1 MKHKAFS
8 LRVVL
13 LTLLASMVC
22 LMGLAQMPTA
32 LAATPVEQYY
42 TFAALADSSGNV
54 IGYKVGLASGFKT
67 ALNKASPTAY
77 GDWKPGTPLPSIP
90 ATYNG
95 KPVTSLSGI
104 FQNCTE
110 IRSLDLTTWDVSN
123 VTDASYMFQKC
134 TNLQSVNMAGWN
146 SSNVTSLL
154 STFDQCTNLVS
165 VDMSGWNTD
174 NLTTLYYTFNGCKN
188 LTTLKDYSTW
198 NVSRI
203 SDMTFVFN
211 ECQKLDTSG
220 VSNWNPTSCTNFR
233 ATFRQN
239 YALTS
244 IDLSNWSVPSNAS
257 FWDMFGEC
265 NNLTSIDMHTWSGQ
279 DFRANART
287 TYMFNLAGS
296 AKKALKIRVGDASMV
311 EFCKNPDNTP
321 KHNNPMLGSYA
332 NVYVDAG
339 SPQFYTFAPI
349 DSGNSYRLKFTSYFK
364 EALQKSRSYGGWNPG
379 AALPDFPKSFNGKP
393 VTSTKWMF
401 SAWTSP
407 TTLDL
412 SAWDVSGLVELDSM
426 FYNNDVLTSVN
437 ARGWDLQSAETLK
450 NMFRSCD
457 KLVSADLSGWKLPAA
472 EDVSCLF
479 YECPNLTTV
488 GDWSSFGFTDSL
500 TNLGWI
506 LFKCPK
512 VTSVGDISSWNVSN
526 VTNFKSAFNGSAIS
540 ELNVSTWDTSSA
552 VDMTFMFQNCTKLRQ
567 LDLSRWN
574 TSNVT
579 NMQSMFSG
587 CSALT
592 ELNLTGWNTSKV
604 QNFWDFLVNCTSLEK
619 IDVSSFD
626 FSSATNIRSMFN
638 TCTSLESIKIDG
650 STMGSV
656 VDMGWVFSKCYAL
669 VDLEG
674 IETFNTVSAKD
685 MSYMLHA
692 CKSLEELDMSNWDTS
707 KVTNSSYIFLD
718 ASKLQKLSVGSKVTS
733 SILANLPA
741 PSSEYIAGADG
752 KWYSESTGMGYASK
766 DIPEKTADSY
776 NAYTWA
782 TYYATDTGSITPPDG
797 RPLFLSESF
806 KQALIDNVSYA
817 AWNPGDPLP
826 PLDLPG
832 APDLLGVSTTTFTNM
847 STLERLDLSLWDTST
862 LIRTSGMF
870 NGCTKLQEVVTGSK
884 VTFAVLSQLPIP
896 DHTVIPGATGK
907 WYSTTTNKGYAPAD
921 IPTNVADTYTA
932 IPTDT
937 TPTKPQLT
945 ATASGSPLNPATWAA
960 SGAKLIASG
969 AVSDSG
975 VARYEYKVT
984 YSDGSSSE
992 WKSMIASNTETV
1004 NDETNVLEATLIPTA
1019 KGVYTV
1025 RAISNRDE
1033 TSEEVTFD
1041 LWLDTKAPTEIDFAL
1056 NTPEGG
1062 AGIGAYDLVLTAE
1075 DAPAVVGGTGSSGV
1089 AAVRFVSVDLADD
1102 SLDPPEIST
1111 EWVDGNTT
1119 TISVWYPGDY
1129 VFEIKDAVGNISTA
1143 TYTHKVISRPVLEY
1157 QISPTDPNSITLT
1170 VTSIHESGLK
1180 AIEYFDEDNTE
1191 WIQVSTTS
1199 PATFVADGNGVY
1211 EFRAIDNLGNISDS
1225 VYVTISSTDD
1235 AAPVME
1241 ANAIPNEANQF
1252 GNVTI
1257 KLNSSDLNTDGTQGS
1272 GVIRIEWYDGSAW
1285 KTLIDKPQYDHVV
1298 TKNGTY
1304 RYHAI
1309 DASGKVSE
1317 EVSVQVNTI
1326 DTVKPVIN
1334 ITGTQ
1339 KDPSG
1344 SFVTIS
1350 LGASD
1355 PATGGSAVSGI
1366 ASIQVWNG
1374 KEWST
1379 VTNKA
1384 SGTYNVTTNGTF
1396 KFRAVDNAG
1405 LISEE
1410 VSTTVNAFDTTPPT
1424 ISSSVEY
1431 KGYYA
1436 IITVKAAD
1444 NVALNSIEMYD
1455 SKSDSWFTVSTE
1467 TKAEY
1472 TAVTNGDYKFRA
1484 VDRAGN
1490 VSAEEVV
1497 HIAGLEDATGPVQVI
1512 ITGGREWTVSKDI
1525 IITANDNGVPVG
1537 HTGISGVKD
1546 YAVTTENVEPT
1557 QGWKTTNTFH
1567 VTENGTYYIW
1577 VRDNVGWISSQA
1589 VTINTIDHTAPTAPK
1604 VVVNRTDNNENIDQQ
1619 EWTNV
1624 DARMTADGAYA
1635 LSGINRYEYK
1645 LGDLGKVTAMNTTQ
1659 SETLQV
1665 MDPAGKPY
1673 PYTNVKEAQNVF
1685 AIDEIIY
1692 VRAVSNSG
1700 LTSQW
1705 VPFDLW
1711 YDSLQPDTTSYF
1723 TADTDWTNQPVEIT
1737 FTAKDTPAVPNGSA
1751 MSDIWKVRF
1760 VKSESGLG
1768 VDGISTEWVESN
1780 TITVAVKDS
1789 TVYYFEAMDHASNV
1803 KEFTYRVTNYDE
1815 VMPETWIQD
1824 PTHEAAI
1831 DMEPDYFLDRIWT
1844 NQNITLTLHSR
1855 DVVPPNPPSGVA
1867 FLTTPDGRT
1876 AVPNIGQNSTKE
1888 FTKNQVI
1895 DHNGTFRFASE
1906 DAAGNINEIDY
1917 RVWNIDKVAP
1927 TVEWTEDVRYYEGT
1941 STIYINASDDLSG
1954 VDYIEMPDGTKV
1966 YADLPP
1972 LDQNYQPGDP
1982 TPKLFAKYEVTQNG
1996 SYTFTVVDRAGNFVT
2011 KTFEYQNLR
2020 HDYGVEEGSFILE
2033 GEPATYTD
2041 MTVRATLQNF
2051 DGPGQDVS
2059 VKVYYMEGNQ
2069 RFLLATDTVD
2079 IPMAVDGA
2087 PGEFNW
2093 KGTINFEDKTDI
2105 TTLWIMVGEEFLHL
2119 DLDTSNNVRTLQIA
2133 EAPYN
2138 FTITSPFDQEFVYPG
2153 QMVSVPYTVTAT
2165 GLGDTRTV
2173 PVTMTLGTSN
2183 MSRNFVYIGRD
2194 NPSVNGSMQVLVP
2207 YANNG
2212 KARAGEDPVV
2222 DPAEELTLR
2231 IRVNWDDRMKEANP
2245 DDNEVAMQLFSQMAD
2260 LALQVSGNDLSGTAT
2275 LEPDSPQGS
2284 FMYPAKYDEYEVTF
2298 RARNPHENI
2307 VSVITAGQTFNQ
2319 KANDF
2324 KYTLDLAR
2332 GKSQQFT
2339 IVVQSAEGSE
2349 SQTYTVIIKR
2359 GNDNIDVDVI
2369 AKIPNGQEFVGI
2381 PDDDGNY
2388 KINLPVN
2395 ENDYELTIKMRDPNA
2410 NVSVVDGN
2418 TINENIYVGDH
2429 TIAFNS
2435 SNTHK
2440 VLVTSEDQTLQRNF
2454 DVVVT
2459 TKNSNPIIEIVNESE
2474 LNGNIYGLGGILK
2487 GTNFVPYGNDITSLE
2502 IAHRAG
2508 RTNGVVV
2515 QVKVTDLNVD
2525 QFLRGYMQL
2534 PGSDVMYE
2542 VHWNTFDGPTVMQ
2555 VADID
2560 YGYVYID
2567 RTAIRNDINP
2577 AQDVFLY
2584 VSDYATDS
2592 EAETALFTAKDK
2604 ITIGADITAPVIAGT
2619 PDENAGTAENPK
2631 GTVTLDVTDSYT
2643 GVRDVTYRVTTDNGH
2658 TWSEVKTTTANGIID
2673 LADTYGDIVVEVTA
2687 TDNIR
2692 NKSSLNISLK
2702 VTSPDVSVDG
2712 DVYVTTNRVA
2722 DVTFI
2727 NTRKHNADSI
2737 RQDILDTF
2745 G

>member
-22 LMGLAQMPTA
+22 LMGLTQMPSVFAVPEMGNLTVSGSWDPDDPMGYNIQVTSTA
-32 LAATPVEQYY
+32 IPEDPIIQWEVRAPTNAEVIWYEELSGVRSWNWSFEPPEMGLYYVTAWDSDSMYTGSFEVKSKPISIEQYY
-42 TFAALADSSGNV
+42 TFTALSN
-54 IGYKVGLASGFKT
+54 GYKVGLTSGFKT
-67 ALNKASPTAY
+67 ALNKATPTAY
-77 GDWKPGTPLPSIP
+77 GDWKPGSPLPAIP
-90 ATYNG
+90 ATYKG
-95 KPVTSLSGI
+95 KPVTSLSGV

-110 IRSLDLTTWDVSN
+110 IRNLDLTAWDVSN

-134 TNLQSVNMAGWN
+134 TNLQSVNMASWN
-146 SSNVTSLL
+146 SSNVSSLL
-154 STFDQCTNLVS
+154 CTFDQCTNLVS

-174 NLTTLYYTFNGCKN
+174 NLTTLYYTFNGCHN
-188 LTTLKDYSTW
+188 LTTVKNYSTW
-198 NVSRI
+198 NVSRV
-203 SDMTFVFN
+203 SNMTFVFN
-211 ECQKLDTSG
+211 ECRKLDTSG
-220 VSNWNPTSCTNFR
+220 ISNWNPTSCTNFR

-239 YALTS
+239 YALNS
-244 IDLSNWSVPSNAS
+244 VDLSNWSVPSNAS

-287 TYMFNLAGS
+287 TYMFNMAGS
-296 AKKALKIRVGDASMV
+296 AKRALKIRVGDASMV

-321 KHNNPMLGSYA
+321 DHNRPMLGSYA

-349 DSGNSYRLKFTSYFK
+349 DSGNSYRLKLTSYFK

-412 SAWDVSGLVELDSM
+412 SAWNVSGLVELDDM

-437 ARGWDLQSAETLK
+437 VRGWNLQSAKTLK

-472 EDVSCLF
+472 KDVSCLF

-488 GDWSSFGFTDSL
+488 GNWSSFGFTDSL

-526 VTNFKSAFNGSAIS
+526 VTNFKSAFNSSAIS

-574 TSNVT
+574 TSKVT

-592 ELNLTGWNTSKV
+592 ELNLTGW
-604 QNFWDFLVNCTSLEK
+604 
-619 IDVSSFD
+619 
-626 FSSATNIRSMFN
+626 
-638 TCTSLESIKIDG
+638 
-650 STMGSV
+650 
-656 VDMGWVFSKCYAL
+656 
-669 VDLEG
+669 
-674 IETFNTVSAKD
+674 
-685 MSYMLHA
+685 
-692 CKSLEELDMSNWDTS
+692 DTS

-718 ASKLQKLSVGSKVTS
+718 TFNLQKISVGSKVTS

-741 PSSEYIAGADG
+741 PSSKYITGADG
-752 KWYSESTGMGYASK
+752 KWYSKSTGKGYASK
-766 DIPEKTADSY
+766 DIPGKTADSY
-776 NAYTWA
+776 NAYTWK
-782 TYYATDTGSITPPDG
+782 TYYSTTFSEADSGDQ
-797 RPLFLSESF
+797 LFLTAGF
-806 KQALIDNVSYA
+806 KKALQDNTPYMG
-817 AWNPGDPLP
+817 WNPGDPLP
-826 PLDLPG
+826 AVPAGLYSLSGVFDGCSKIKSLDLSAWNVELVINATNMFRGCSELEVLNLENCSMNWLSRANGAFEGCSKLKTLIVSSG
-832 APDLLGVSTTTFTNM
+832 APDLLLN
-847 STLERLDLSLWDTST
+847 
-862 LIRTSGMF
+862 
-870 NGCTKLQEVVTGSK
+870 
-884 VTFAVLSQLPIP
+884 ALPAP
-896 DHTVIPGATGK
+896 DPKVIPGATGK

-937 TPTKPQLT
+937 TPTKPQLS
-945 ATASGSPLNPATWAA
+945 ATASGSALNPATWTA

-984 YSDGSSSE
+984 YSNGSSSG
-992 WKSMIASNTETV
+992 WKPMVASNTETV
-1004 NDETNVLEATLIPTA
+1004 NGETNVLEATLIPTA
-1019 KGVYTV
+1019 KGVYAV

-1033 TSEEVTFD
+1033 ASGEATFD
-1041 LWLDTKAPTEIDFAL
+1041 LWLDTKAPDQTDFDL
-1056 NTPEGG
+1056 QPPKEGISLG
-1062 AGIGAYDLVLTAE
+1062 NYVFIMTVK
-1075 DAPAVVGGTGSSGV
+1075 DAPEVVGGTGSSGV
-1089 AAVRFVSVDLADD
+1089 AAVRYVSADLNNDQ
-1102 SLDPPEIST
+1102 LDPPEFST
-1111 EWVDGNTT
+1111 EWVKGNTLT
-1119 TISVWYPGDY
+1119 LTFKDPGEY
-1129 VFEIKDAVGNISTA
+1129 TFQAKDNVGNISTI
-1143 TYTHKVISRPVLEY
+1143 TYTYEAIAAPVLEY
-1157 QISPTDPNSITLT
+1157 KISPTDPNSIILT

-1180 AIEYFDEDNTE
+1180 AIEYYDEKNQTWTE
-1191 WIQVSTTS
+1191 VSTSS
-1199 PATFVADGNGVY
+1199 PATFVAEANGVY
-1211 EFRAIDNLGNISDS
+1211 EFRAVDNLGTASTSI
-1225 VYVTISSTDD
+1225 YVTISSMDD
-1235 AAPVME
+1235 SAPVME

-1285 KTLIDKPQYDHVV
+1285 KTLVNKPQYDHVV

-1304 RYHAI
+1304 RYHAV
-1309 DASGKVSE
+1309 DASGKVSK
-1317 EVSVQVNTI
+1317 EVSVQINTI

-1355 PATGGSAVSGI
+1355 PATAVSGI

-1405 LISEE
+1405 LISKE

-1431 KGYYA
+1431 RGYYA
-1436 IITVKAAD
+1436 IITVRAAD

-1455 SKSDSWFTVSTE
+1455 SKSGSWFTVSTE

-1497 HIAGLEDATGPVQVI
+1497 HIAGLKDATGPVQVI

-1537 HTGISGVKD
+1537 HTGISDVKD
-1546 YAVTTENVEPT
+1546 YAVTTENVKPT

-1567 VTENGTYYIW
+1567 VTKNGTYYIW

-1589 VTINTIDHTAPTAPK
+1589 VTINTIDHTPPTSPK
-1604 VVVNRTDNNENIDQQ
+1604 VVVNRTDNNENIDQK

-1624 DARMTADGAYA
+1624 DARMTANGAYA

-1645 LGDLGKVTAMNTTQ
+1645 LGDLGKVTAMNPTQ

-1692 VRAVSNSG
+1692 VRSVSNSG

-1760 VKSESGLG
+1760 VRSESGLG
-1768 VDGISTEWVESN
+1768 VDGVSTEWVESN

-1888 FTKNQVI
+1888 FTKNQLI

-1982 TPKLFAKYEVTQNG
+1982 TPKLFAKYEVNQNG

-2020 HDYGVEEGSFILE
+2020 HDYGVKENSFTLD

-2059 VKVYYMEGNQ
+2059 VKVYYMEDGQ
-2069 RFLLATDTVD
+2069 RHLLTTDTVD
-2079 IPMAVDGA
+2079 IPRANDDGT

-2093 KGTINFEDKTDI
+2093 KGIINFEDKTDI

-2119 DLDTSNNVRTLQIA
+2119 DLDPSNNVRTLQIA

-2212 KARAGEDPVV
+2212 KARNGGNPV

-2284 FMYPAKYDEYEVTF
+2284 FMYPAKYDKYEVTF

-2349 SQTYTVIIKR
+2349 SQTYTVVIKR

-2369 AKIPNGQEFVGI
+2369 AKTPNGQEFVGI
-2381 PDDDGNY
+2381 PNDDGNY

-2410 NVSVVDGN
+2410 DVVTVDSVVVNDY
-2418 TINENIYVGDH
+2418 IYTGDH

-2435 SNTHK
+2435 SNTHG
-2440 VLVTSEDQTLQRNF
+2440 VLVISEDRTLQKNF
-2454 DVVVT
+2454 NVVVT
-2459 TKNSNPIIEIVNESE
+2459 TKNSNPSIEIVNKSE

-2487 GTNFVPYGNDITSLE
+2487 STNFVPYGNDITSLE

-2567 RTAIRNDINP
+2567 RTAIRSDINP

>member
-13 LTLLASMVC
+13 LTLLASMIC
-22 LMGLAQMPTA
+22 LLCMTQMPSA
-32 LAATPVEQYY
+32 FAATPIEQYY
-42 TFAALADSSGNV
+42 TFTALADGSGNV
-54 IGYKVGLASGFKT
+54 NWYKVGLTSGFKA
-67 ALNKASPTAY
+67 ALNKATPTAY
-77 GDWKPGTPLPSIP
+77 GDWKPGSPLPGIP
-90 ATYNG
+90 ATYKG
-95 KPVTSLSGI
+95 KPVTSISGV

-110 IRSLDLTTWDVSN
+110 IRNLDLTAWDVSN
-123 VTDASYMFQKC
+123 VNDVGYLFQKC

-146 SSNVTSLL
+146 SSNVSSLL
-154 STFDQCTNLVS
+154 CTFDQCTNLVS

-174 NLTTLYYTFNGCKN
+174 NLTTLYYTFNGCRN
-188 LTTLKDYSTW
+188 LTTVKNYSTW
-198 NVSRI
+198 NVSRV
-203 SDMTFVFN
+203 SNMTFVFN
-211 ECQKLDTSG
+211 ECRKLDTSG
-220 VSNWNPTSCTNFR
+220 ISNWNPTSCTNFR

-239 YALTS
+239 YALNS
-244 IDLSNWSVPSNAS
+244 VDLSNWSVPSNAS
-257 FWDMFGEC
+257 FWDMFSEC

-287 TYMFNLAGS
+287 TYMFNMAGS
-296 AKKALKIRVGDASMV
+296 AKRALKIRVGDASMV

-321 KHNNPMLGSYA
+321 KHNSPMLGSYA

-349 DSGNSYRLKFTSYFK
+349 DSGNSYRLKLTSYFK
-364 EALQKSRSYGGWNPG
+364 EALQKSRAYGGWNPG

-412 SAWDVSGLVELDSM
+412 SAWNVSGLVELDDM

-437 ARGWDLQSAETLK
+437 VRGWNLQSAKTLK
-450 NMFRSCD
+450 SMFRSCD

-472 EDVSCLF
+472 KDVSCLF

-512 VTSVGDISSWNVSN
+512 VTSVGDISSWDVSN

-567 LDLSRWN
+567 LNLSRWN
-574 TSNVT
+574 TSKVT

-592 ELNLTGWNTSKV
+592 ELNLTGW
-604 QNFWDFLVNCTSLEK
+604 
-619 IDVSSFD
+619 
-626 FSSATNIRSMFN
+626 
-638 TCTSLESIKIDG
+638 
-650 STMGSV
+650 
-656 VDMGWVFSKCYAL
+656 
-669 VDLEG
+669 
-674 IETFNTVSAKD
+674 
-685 MSYMLHA
+685 
-692 CKSLEELDMSNWDTS
+692 DTS

-718 ASKLQKLSVGSKVTS
+718 TFNLQKLSVGSKVTS
-733 SILANLPA
+733 IILAKLPA
-741 PSSEYIAGADG
+741 PSSKYITGADG
-752 KWYSESTGMGYASK
+752 KWYSKSAGT
-766 DIPEKTADSY
+766 
-776 NAYTWA
+776 
-782 TYYATDTGSITPPDG
+782 
-797 RPLFLSESF
+797 
-806 KQALIDNVSYA
+806 
-817 AWNPGDPLP
+817 
-826 PLDLPG
+826 
-832 APDLLGVSTTTFTNM
+832 
-847 STLERLDLSLWDTST
+847 
-862 LIRTSGMF
+862 
-870 NGCTKLQEVVTGSK
+870 
-884 VTFAVLSQLPIP
+884 
-896 DHTVIPGATGK
+896 
-907 WYSTTTNKGYAPAD
+907 GYAPAD

-932 IPTDT
+932 IRIDT
-937 TPTKPQLT
+937 TPTKPQLS
-945 ATASGSPLNPATWAA
+945 ATASGSALNPATWAA

-984 YSDGSSSE
+984 YSNGSSSG
-992 WKSMIASNTETV
+992 WKPMVASNTETV
-1004 NDETNVLEATLIPTA
+1004 NGKTNVLEATLIPTA

-1025 RAISNRDE
+1025 RAVSNRDE
-1033 TSEEVTFD
+1033 ASKEVTFD
-1041 LWLDTKAPTEIDFAL
+1041 LWLDTKAPDQTDFDL
-1056 NTPEGG
+1056 QPPEEGVG
-1062 AGIGAYDLVLTAE
+1062 LGNYVFIMTVK
-1075 DAPAVVGGTGSSGV
+1075 DAPEVVGGTGSSGV
-1089 AAVRFVSVDLADD
+1089 AAVRYVSADLNNDQ
-1102 SLDPPEIST
+1102 LDPPDFST
-1111 EWVDGNTT
+1111 EWVKGNTLT
-1119 TISVWYPGDY
+1119 LNFKDPGEY
-1129 VFEIKDAVGNISTA
+1129 TFQAKDNVGNISA
-1143 TYTHKVISRPVLEY
+1143 LTYTYEAIAAPVLEY
-1157 QISPTDPNSITLT
+1157 KISPTDPNSIILT

-1180 AIEYFDEDNTE
+1180 AIEYYDEKNQTWNE
-1191 WIQVSTTS
+1191 VSTSS
-1199 PATFVADGNGVY
+1199 PATFIAEANGVY
-1211 EFRAIDNLGNISDS
+1211 EFRAVDNLGTASTSI
-1225 VYVTISSTDD
+1225 YVTISSMDD
-1235 AAPVME
+1235 SAPVME

-1285 KTLIDKPQYDHVV
+1285 KTLVNKSQYDHVV

-1304 RYHAI
+1304 RYHAV
-1309 DASGKVSE
+1309 DASGRVSK
-1317 EVSVQVNTI
+1317 EVSVQINTI

-1405 LISEE
+1405 LISKE

-1455 SKSDSWFTVSTE
+1455 SKSGSWFTVSTE

-1472 TAVTNGDYKFRA
+1472 TVVTNGDYKFRA

-1490 VSAEEVV
+1490 VSADEVV
-1497 HIAGLEDATGPVQVI
+1497 HIAGLKDATGPVQVI

-1525 IITANDNGVPVG
+1525 IITSNDNGVPVG
-1537 HTGISGVKD
+1537 HTGSSGVKD
-1546 YAVTTENVEPT
+1546 YAVTTENVKPT

-1567 VTENGTYYIW
+1567 VTKNGTYYIW
-1577 VRDNVGWISSQA
+1577 VRDNVGWVSSQA
-1589 VTINTIDHTAPTAPK
+1589 VTINTIDHTPPTAPK
-1604 VVVNRTDNNENIDQQ
+1604 VVVNRTDNNENIDQK

-1624 DARMTADGAYA
+1624 DARMTANGAYA

-1645 LGDLGKVTAMNTTQ
+1645 LGDLGKVTAMNPTQ

-1692 VRAVSNSG
+1692 VRSVSNSG

-1760 VKSESGLG
+1760 IKSESGLG
-1768 VDGISTEWVESN
+1768 ADGISTEWVESN
-1780 TITVAVKDS
+1780 TVTVAVKDS

-1982 TPKLFAKYEVTQNG
+1982 TPKLFAKYEVNQNG

-2020 HDYGVEEGSFILE
+2020 HDYGVKENSFTLD

-2059 VKVYYMEGNQ
+2059 VKVYYMEDGQ
-2069 RFLLATDTVD
+2069 RHLLTTDTVD
-2079 IPMAVDGA
+2079 IPRANDDGT

-2093 KGTINFEDKTDI
+2093 KGIINFEDKTDI
-2105 TTLWIMVGEEFLHL
+2105 TTLWIMVGEEVLHL
-2119 DLDTSNNVRTLQIA
+2119 DLDPSNNVRTLQIA

-2212 KARAGEDPVV
+2212 KARNGGNPAV

-2284 FMYPAKYDEYEVTF
+2284 FMYPAKYDKYEVTF

-2349 SQTYTVIIKR
+2349 SQTYTVVIKR

-2369 AKIPNGQEFVGI
+2369 AKTPNGQEFVGI
-2381 PDDDGNY
+2381 PNDDGNY

-2410 NVSVVDGN
+2410 DVVTVDSVVVNDY
-2418 TINENIYVGDH
+2418 IYTGDH

-2435 SNTHK
+2435 SNTHG
-2440 VLVTSEDQTLQRNF
+2440 VLVISEDRTLQKNF
-2454 DVVVT
+2454 NVVVT
-2459 TKNSNPIIEIVNESE
+2459 TKNSNPSIEIVNKSE

-2555 VADID
+2555 VANID

-2567 RTAIRNDINP
+2567 RTAIRSDINP

-2727 NTRKHNADSI
+2727 NTRKNNADSI